1 MLNRHFSAWVIL
13 PQSSI
18 SILSKDYPAKKQRHV
33 GSVRLVGFFSNKWLW
48 ASIAMAPT
56 VFWSE
61 ELAKL
66 IRIAGAK

>member
-1 MLNRHFSAWVIL
+1 M
-13 PQSSI
+13 
-18 SILSKDYPAKKQRHV
+18 
-33 GSVRLVGFFSNKWLW
+33 RLVGFFSNKWLW